1 MEKEGYKKSS
11 RTSTVACTSR
21 SSKWSDSEQ
30 ILKADYAELTDE
42 LDEGCEREE
51 SRISINDI
59 T

>member
-1 MEKEGYKKSS
+1 MEKEAYKKSS
-11 RTSTVACTSR
+11 HTSTVACTSR
-21 SSKWSDSEQ
+21 GSKWSDSEQ